1 VRLRIRHRLLL
12 LALAAVVLA
21 PLVHCGPEPRAP
33 EPPPEGT
40 PRLRVMTFNVNFGV
54 STEPENLAAIRTSGV
69 DVVLLQET
77 TAATERIFRRELA
90 DLYPHMHFRACCR
103 AGGLGILSRHPI
115 TEEEW
120 IESDVGWFPAWR
132 FVVDA
137 PIGEVQLLD
146 VHLRPPV
153 SDSGSW
159 VAGYVS
165 TGPFR
170 LQEIEA
176 FSSSLRTDLPTIVAG
191 DFNENER
198 GDAIDWLE
206 ARGYTSVLPEFDAN
220 AVTWQWALPL
230 ATLRA
235 RLDHIMVGPGLVAHA
250 AAVIE
255 AGRSD
260 HWPVVA
266 EVTAER

>member
-1 VRLRIRHRLLL
+1 VRLRLRHRLLL
-12 LALAAVVLA
+12 FALLAAGVFIHCA
-21 PLVHCGPEPRAP
+21 PSPRAP
-33 EPPPEGT
+33 APPPAGT
-40 PRLRVMTFNVNFGV
+40 PTLRVMTFNVNFGV
-54 STEPENLAAIRTSGV
+54 STAPENVAAIRDSGV

-77 TAATERIFRRELA
+77 TAETEAVFRRELA
-90 DLYPHMHFRACCR
+90 DLYPHMRFRECCR

-115 TEEEW
+115 VDEQW
-120 IESDVGWFPAWR
+120 IDSQLGWFPAWR

-170 LQEIEA
+170 RQEIEA
-176 FSSSLRTDLPTIVAG
+176 FWSNVRADLPTIVAG

-206 ARGYTSVLPEFDAN
+206 ARGFTSVLPMFEQS
-220 AVTWQWALPL
+220 AVTWEWPLPL

-235 RLDHIMVGPGLVAHA
+235 RLDHIIVGPGLSAHA

-260 HWPVVA
+260 HFPVVA
-266 EVTAER
+266 ELSAKAR

>member
-1 VRLRIRHRLLL
+1 MRFRLRHRLLL
-12 LALAAVVLA
+12 FSLLVTAVVVQCRPA
-21 PLVHCGPEPRAP
+21 PRAP
-33 EPPPEGT
+33 APPPTGAPT
-40 PRLRVMTFNVNFGV
+40 LRVMTFNVNFGV
-54 STEPENLAAIRTSGV
+54 STDPRNVAAIRDSGV

-77 TAATERIFRRELA
+77 TAQTETLFRRELA
-90 DLYPHMHFRACCR
+90 DLYPHMRFRECCR

-115 TEEEW
+115 VEAQW
-120 IESDVGWFPAWR
+120 IDSQLGWFPAWR

-159 VAGYVS
+159 VSGYVS

-170 LQEIEA
+170 RREIEA
-176 FSSSLRTDLPTIVAG
+176 FWASVRTDLPTIVAG

-198 GDAIDWLE
+198 GDAIEFLE
-206 ARGYTSVLPEFDAN
+206 TRGFTSVLPQFEAS
-220 AVTWQWALPL
+220 ATTWEWPLPL

-235 RLDHIMVGPGLVAHA
+235 RLDHIVVGPGFEAHA

-255 AGRSD
+255 AGSSD
-260 HWPVVA
+260 HFPVVA
-266 EVTAER
+266 ELSAH